1 MLYQKMYFWRNLLF
15 IVIYSRD
22 MHEIPIWYS
31 HLVHNEKFIKEKL
44 LWNFKNAQKVNSHKH

>member
-1 MLYQKMYFWRNLLF
+1 MYFWRNLLF

-31 HLVHNEKFIKEKL
+31 HLVHDEKFIKEKL